1 MESHLQVM
9 LSMLL
14 LTSLLLPKHCYS
26 KFPPFHLVMSLAFPI
41 CISIMVIVM
50 QAVQNAKDQ
59 HKINAFHAKTFYL
72 TTKLQNN
79 AQLVLLG
86 SITSTQFAIPV
97 LSTAKLVPLIIL
109 LECLS
114 AQNVSRSLVQ
124 MQRFLIVLLWLIL
137 TQALVLW
144 DLMII

>member
-1 MESHLQVM
+1 MEPHLQVM

-14 LTSLLLPKHCYS
+14 LTSLLLPKHCCS

-50 QAVQNAKDQ
+50 QAVPNAKDQ

-97 LSTAKLVPLIIL
+97 LSTAKLVPLIVL

-124 MQRFLIVLLWLIL
+124 MQRFLIVLL
-137 TQALVLW
+137 
-144 DLMII
+144 